1 MNAAFVSATSL
12 SVKPATRTATTT
24 HRTPTAKLSV
34 RKCAAHLAAL
44 PATLAAIAPALATE
58 GTGEGLGIDTPL
70 LYIPLVLIPAIGFI
84 LFIPFAR
91 SQDNEDFT
99 GEYDERRN

>member
-1 MNAAFVSATSL
+1 MNAAFVSATAL
-12 SVKPATRTATTT
+12 TVKPLNHTATTT
-24 HRTPTAKLSV
+24 RRASTTTMSA
-34 RKCAAHLAAL
+34 RKHMARLAAL

-70 LYIPLVLIPAIGFI
+70 LYIPLVLIPVIGFI